1 MGWRGL
7 WRGRRR
13 NISAR
18 NAAVLS
24 PFMTGNAV
32 SARKRFS
39 GWKVLSLNGLWQ
51 KEVGMDRIISCWGR
65 YVGSVGIIRKTVRG
79 VRKSGG
85 GCFDWII
92 RGKRYAGFMNVV

>member
-1 MGWRGL
+1 
-7 WRGRRR
+7 
-13 NISAR
+13 
-18 NAAVLS
+18 
-24 PFMTGNAV
+24 
-32 SARKRFS
+32 
-39 GWKVLSLNGLWQ
+39 
-51 KEVGMDRIISCWGR
+51 MDRIISCWGR